1 MNIIEIKSVSRRYE
15 SKVLALDNVTLSVP
29 KGCVMG
35 LLGRNGAGKST
46 LIRII
51 MAMIHQTSGE
61 VSVFGKDPWK
71 DHEGVKSR
79 IGYMSEDQILPPY
92 LSVCDI
98 FSFFGECYRTWDMA
112 AAERLREQFGLDAKR
127 KLGQMSKGEQRQAG
141 LICAVAHNPELL
153 VLDEPAGGLDVV
165 ARREFLEIVIELLH
179 ERGATV
185 FYSSHQLNDVE
196 RISDR
201 VALLHNGKLEIE
213 EELDHLHENHC
224 RVMLPEDIPGGR
236 AAIAALP
243 GCISVIHG
251 AGSYQAVF
259 TTGLEQ
265 ARKLTAPFLKDSAQF
280 QAMPLNLEEIFIALV
295 GGDQNHD
302 SID

>member
-1 MNIIEIKSVSRRYE
+1 MNIIELKSVSRRYG
-15 SKVLALDNVTLSVP
+15 SNVLALDNVTLSVP

-46 LIRII
+46 MIRII

-61 VSVFGKDPWK
+61 VSVFGKDPWQ

-92 LSVCDI
+92 LTVQDV
-98 FSFFGECYRTWDMA
+98 FGFFGECYRTWDMA
-112 AAERLREQFGLDAKR
+112 AAEQMRKRFGLDVGR
-127 KLGQMSKGEQRQAG
+127 KIGRMSKGEKRQVG

-201 VALLHNGKLEIE
+201 VALLNNGKLEME
-213 EELDHLHENHC
+213 GELDHLHENYC
-224 RVMLPEDIPGGR
+224 RVVLPENIVGGKE
-236 AAIAALP
+236 ALAVMP
-243 GCISVIHG
+243 DCISASP
-251 AGSYQAVF
+251 AGGGWQAVF
-259 TTGLEQ
+259 NTGVER
-265 ARKLTAPFLKDSAQF
+265 ARELTMPLLKDPAQF
-280 QAMPLNLEEIFIALV
+280 QATPLNLEEIFIALV
-295 GGDQNHD
+295 GDQNHE